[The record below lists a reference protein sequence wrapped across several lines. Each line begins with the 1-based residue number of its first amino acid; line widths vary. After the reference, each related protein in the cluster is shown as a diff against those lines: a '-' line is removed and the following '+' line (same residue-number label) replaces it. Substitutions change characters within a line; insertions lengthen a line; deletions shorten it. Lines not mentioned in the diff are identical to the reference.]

1 MVDTRGRAG
10 DLLPDAGAHQNGPP
24 RTTRRRTRS
33 LVEWVVVLGGSVV
46 VALLIKTFVVQAF
59 YIPTGSM
66 EPTLLGERRSNG
78 TTGTGDRVIVDKITF
93 HLRDVHRGDVVVFSN
108 PDRATSPL
116 GAGPLESGHL
126 ETGSSTAGLGAS
138 PVEDLIKRVIA
149 LPGETVVIKDTHVYV
164 NGTVLDEPYLPAAT
178 PTTNGPGGATW
189 SHSCTPTDACVIPA
203 GTVWV
208 MGDNRT
214 NSQDSRWI
222 GPIAQDTIVGRATT
236 IVWPLNRISG
246 L

>member
-1 MVDTRGRAG
+1 MVDTRSGHDG
-10 DLLPDAGAHQNGPP
+10 LFPDADPAPRPGATAAG
-24 RTTRRRTRS
+24 RRRRS
-33 LVEWVVVLGGSVV
+33 LVEWVVVIAGSVL
-46 VALLIKTFVVQAF
+46 VALVIKTFVVQAF

-66 EPTLLGERRSNG
+66 EPTLLGERRTDG
-78 TTGTGDRVIVDKITF
+78 TRGIGDRVIVDKISYRL
-93 HLRDVHRGDVVVFSN
+93 HDVSRGDVVVFAN
-108 PDRATSPL
+108 PDKAATDHISG
-116 GAGPLESGHL
+116 GAG
-126 ETGSSTAGLGAS
+126 TTAA
-138 PVEDLIKRVIA
+138 PVDDLIKRVIA

-164 NGTVLDEPYLPAAT
+164 NGRLLPEPYLPAGT
-178 PTTNGPGGATW
+178 VTTNGPGGATW
-189 SHSCTPTDACVIPA
+189 SHACTPTDVCTVPA

-236 IVWPLNRISG
+236 VVWPLNRISG